1 MNLIIFIIVGG
12 LAGWLAGQVMQGKS
26 LGLVT
31 NVVVG
36 LIGGLIGGWLFD
48 TFGIDV
54 GYKLGGSLIT
64 ATVGAILLLWIVRMV
79 KK

>member
-1 MNLIIFIIVGG
+1 MNLIIYLIVGG
-12 LAGWLAGQVMQGKS
+12 IAGWLGSQVMRGKS
-26 LGLVT
+26 LGLVG
-31 NVVVG
+31 NIIVG
-36 LIGGLIGGWLFD
+36 IVGGLIGGWLFE

-64 ATVGAILLLWIVRMV
+64 ATVGAIVLLYIVRLV